1 MKQIILQWIYKTVLG
16 DALRLF
22 GQPLRSREKILGLR
36 NPLYMSHVVT
46 EQAGGI
52 YLSDADSYIAV
63 ASGRKTMVRFDPD
76 LFEPEITYL
85 MQTLIRPDDVILDI
99 GANIGFHTVTMARAA
114 HRGHLFAFEP
124 VPEMAEQHSRNC
136 AINRLDNV
144 TLCGFALGAEK
155 AELEMRVN
163 VGGEGLQGTSTF
175 IADNDNV
182 NENPDRYEF
191 RTMKVRRLDDIVGSL
206 ELPGRIGFVKID
218 TEGFDTQVIEGG
230 LETIRKH
237 RPIIVVEAHS
247 NRLEQAGKSW
257 QWYLGTFPDYHILIV
272 HALTRAKPY
281 LHLEPLTPDQPE
293 ISVNLLMLPRPEVGP
308 AGE

>member
-1 MKQIILQWIYKTVLG
+1 MKQFILQLIYKTVLG
-16 DALRLF
+16 DVLRLL
-22 GQPLRSREKILGLR
+22 GPCLRSRERILGLR
-36 NPLYMSHVVT
+36 NPVHMSHVVT
-46 EQAGGI
+46 EQAGGV
-52 YLSDADSYIAV
+52 YLSDVDSYIAV
-63 ASGRKTMVRFDPD
+63 GSGRHAMVRFDPK

-85 MQTLIRPDDVILDI
+85 MQTLIRPDDVVLDI

-136 AINRLDNV
+136 AIGRLDNV
-144 TLCGFALGAEK
+144 TLCNFALGAEK

-175 IADNDNV
+175 IADNFNV
-182 NENPDRYEF
+182 DHNPDKYER
-191 RTMKVRRLDDIVGSL
+191 RTMTVRRLDDVVDSL
-206 ELPGRIGFVKID
+206 RIPGRIGFVKID

-230 LETIRKH
+230 LETLREH
-237 RPIIVVEAHS
+237 RPVVIVEAHS

-257 QWYLGTFPDYHILIV
+257 RWYLETFADYHILIV
-272 HALTRAKPY
+272 HALTRAKPF

-293 ISVNLLMLPRPEVGP
+293 IGVNLLMLPRPEVRTATP
-308 AGE
+308 

>member
-1 MKQIILQWIYKTVLG
+1 VKNFILQLIYKGWPGTF
-16 DALRLF
+16 LRLF
-22 GQPLRSREKILGLR
+22 DRCLRSRPKVLGLT
-36 NPLYMSHVVT
+36 NPVHMAHVVT
-46 EQAGGI
+46 EQAGGV

-63 ASGRKTMVRFDPD
+63 ASGRDTMVRFDPD

-114 HRGHLFAFEP
+114 HRGHLYAFEP

-136 AINRLDNV
+136 AINRLENV
-144 TLCGFALGAEK
+144 TLYNFALGKED

-182 NENPDRYEF
+182 TENPDRYEF

-218 TEGFDTQVIEGG
+218 TEGFDTHVLEGG
-230 LETIRKH
+230 METIREH
-237 RPIIVVEAHS
+237 RPIVIVEAHS
-247 NRLEQAGKSW
+247 TRLAQAGKSW
-257 QWYLGTFPDYHILIV
+257 RWFLDTFPDHHILIA

-281 LHLEPLTPDQPE
+281 LHLEPLTPDEPE
-293 ISVNLLMLPRPEVGP
+293 ISVNLLMLPRPKIRT
-308 AGE
+308 AGD